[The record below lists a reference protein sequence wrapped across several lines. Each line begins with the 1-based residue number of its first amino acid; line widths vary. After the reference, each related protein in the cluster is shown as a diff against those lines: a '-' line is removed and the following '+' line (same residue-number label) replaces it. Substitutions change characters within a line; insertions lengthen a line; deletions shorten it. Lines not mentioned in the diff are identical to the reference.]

1 MGDTDTVSVYNNMI
15 WIALLISLLSVTN
28 FAMLYRFILL
38 KRQRSLAIMRICGCS
53 RKGAIAMYLAEC
65 VVITLPAYAVGAGL
79 NILVTNKVMCR
90 VLEFF
95 KQAYSLKT
103 YMWLFAGFMFVFIII
118 VIPMI
123 SMSVGRKI
131 NYKQKG

>member
-1 MGDTDTVSVYNNMI
+1 MLAENMLLDGECEKTEFEKLYNEYKNEAYY
-15 WIALLISLLSVTN
+15 IA
-28 FAMLYRFILL
+28 YKILDD
-38 KRQRSLAIMRICGCS
+38 SA
-53 RKGAIAMYLAEC
+53 LAEC

-90 VLEFF
+90 VLDHF

-103 YMWLFAGFMFVFIII
+103 YLCLFAGFMFVFIII

-123 SMSVGRKI
+123 SLSVGRKI